1 MAISLRGFL
10 SFMKILLFVF
20 FFLFS
25 PFLSFAQKDQI
36 TEMLDSLENLYF
48 YKDIKI
54 DNPVDD
60 KYKPGFV
67 PEFDVTT
74 YQNRFANMAKNSP
87 FNYVYNTTVRSY
99 IDRYTRNPKSA
110 ATILAL
116 EKLYF
121 PLYEKCLNHY
131 NIPLELKYLSI
142 VESALNPTAK
152 SQCGASGLWQFMYGT
167 GRVYNLEINSY
178 VDERFDPEKE
188 TIAACRYLKD
198 LYSIYNDWSLAIAAY
213 NCGPGNVNKAMKR
226 SGKKDFWDIKEYLP
240 KETQNYVP
248 AFIAVSYIM
257 TYHEEHNMSI
267 ANIKYLYDD
276 LDSIHINKKTSLGNI
291 SYLLNI
297 PLKELKYFNPKYFAG
312 VIPGNNDVVI
322 VSKDKALE
330 WIDYKNKYLPNDN
343 ASSSTEIKNT
353 FTKKIIPDP
362 LISYPSDNSK
372 KQKKEFD
379 PFGTIVNEPQFDT
392 IVSDNSVFQAVPDTS
407 EEKSESQIFVCEIYG
422 NQTVSN
428 NGTILIRNTEIIN
441 IDEDTYIPI
450 NSIIKGRVIFKD
462 NSIFIKTLS
471 AKTIYGDVRFV
482 SETEIREKVERKQIE
497 IEDGYT
503 VLLKN

>member
-1 MAISLRGFL
+1 
-10 SFMKILLFVF
+10 MKTLLFVF
-20 FFLFS
+20 VFLFS
-25 PFLSFAQKDQI
+25 SFLSFSQKDQI

-48 YKDIKI
+48 YKDVKI
-54 DNPVDD
+54 DSSTSG
-60 KYKPGFV
+60 KYEPGFV
-67 PEFDVTT
+67 PEFDVAI
-74 YQNRFANMAKNSP
+74 YQNRFASMAKNSP
-87 FNYVYNTTVRSY
+87 FNYVYNSTVRSY

-116 EKLYF
+116 GKLYF
-121 PLYEKCLNHY
+121 PLYEKYLNHY

-267 ANIKYLYDD
+267 ANIKYLYED
-276 LDSIHINKKTSLGNI
+276 LDSITINKKTSLSNV

-297 PLKELKYFNPKYFAG
+297 PLKELKYLNPKYFAG

-330 WIDYKNKYLPNDN
+330 WIDYENKYLTNDN
-343 ASSSTEIKNT
+343 NSVSIQTEDRI
-353 FTKKIIPDP
+353 TKKRVLNFVP
-362 LISYPSDNSK
+362 ISDTPNSK
-372 KQKKEFD
+372 NEKKELD
-379 PFGTIVNEPQFDT
+379 PFGTVLNDTKSYEIVPSDT
-392 IVSDNSVFQAVPDTS
+392 IIHIANDSS
-407 EEKSESQIFVCEIYG
+407 EDLPESPVFVCEIYG
-422 NQTVSN
+422 NQTVGN

-450 NSIIKGRVIFKD
+450 NSVIKGRVIFKD

-471 AKTIYGDVRFV
+471 AKTIYGEVRFV
-482 SETEIREKVERKQIE
+482 SETEIREKVEKKQIE

-503 VLLKN
+503 VLLKY